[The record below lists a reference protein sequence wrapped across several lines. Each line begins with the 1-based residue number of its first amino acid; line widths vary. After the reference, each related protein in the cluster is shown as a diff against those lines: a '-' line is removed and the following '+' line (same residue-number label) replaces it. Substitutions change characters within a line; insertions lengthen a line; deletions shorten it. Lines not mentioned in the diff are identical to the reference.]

1 MIDRSSASVVTTGGS
16 LTIPPFWRFDKQA
29 SGEIGHLLTL
39 AAQGIIRLNLLVKTP
54 PFRKQKKLFKFSM
67 FDHQTCIYR
76 IGRMKTH
83 SL

>member
-1 MIDRSSASVVTTGGS
+1 M
-16 LTIPPFWRFDKQA
+16 
-29 SGEIGHLLTL
+29 
-39 AAQGIIRLNLLVKTP
+39 LVKTP

>member
-1 MIDRSSASVVTTGGS
+1 MTGMRKESRARLSFFRLGNGAG
-16 LTIPPFWRFDKQA
+16 D
-29 SGEIGHLLTL
+29 GIGHLLTL
-39 AAQGIIRLNLLVKTP
+39 AAQGIASCNLLVKTTS
-54 PFRKQKKLFKFSM
+54 FRKQKKLFKFSI

>member
-1 MIDRSSASVVTTGGS
+1 MIAAVPWQYRRGIAGN
-16 LTIPPFWRFDKQA
+16 PPFWRFDKQG

>member
-1 MIDRSSASVVTTGGS
+1 M
-16 LTIPPFWRFDKQA
+16 LPPFCRFDKQCG
-29 SGEIGHLLTL
+29 SGIGHLLTL

-54 PFRKQKKLFKFSM
+54 RFRKQKKLFKFSM

-76 IGRMKTH
+76 IGRMKTR

>member
-1 MIDRSSASVVTTGGS
+1 MRPGEVRIDLPFLPFGNRQQTG
-16 LTIPPFWRFDKQA
+16 T
-29 SGEIGHLLTL
+29 GHLLTL
-39 AAQGIIRLNLLVKTP
+39 AEQGITRLNLLVKTLR
-54 PFRKQKKLFKFSM
+54 FRKQKKLFKFSM